1 MAFALTNPFALLA
14 FPTFWRNV
22 AKQASIVRGALDVPY
37 THQYHG
43 TWPYLY
49 PIVQQMRWGMGWAL
63 GLAAF
68 GGLIYAVW
76 MAAGPSAMQ
85 EPPRR
90 AEWVLLAWVLPA
102 FAFVGALYAKFPR
115 YLLPLTPLLALYAAR
130 LLLRPLAPLLPC
142 SYAVL
147 LLCLLLRC
155 LAFASIY
162 RTPHPWQ
169 AASAWLYEHA
179 EPGATIA
186 VEQWDH
192 PLPLD
197 ATGYD
202 VRELPVFDAETP
214 EKWAVM
220 EAALAQADYVVIA
233 SRRGYAA
240 LRFDTE
246 DGHGKIKKGKANFSA
261 FSATAGEIV
270 RLVIKIKN

>member
-1 MAFALTNPFALLA
+1 
-14 FPTFWRNV
+14 
-22 AKQASIVRGALDVPY
+22 
-37 THQYHG
+37 
-43 TWPYLY
+43 
-49 PIVQQMRWGMGWAL
+49 
-63 GLAAF
+63 
-68 GGLIYAVW
+68 
-76 MAAGPSAMQ
+76 MQ

-115 YLLPLTPLLALYAAR
+115 YLLPLMPLLALYAAR